1 MVLWH
6 HQAQGLFSVVWI
18 WRTDFKLRRRLSGF
32 LAQRCK
38 IKIKTNSFEP
48 ISHWIGDVS
57 SNRIFNRTQW
67 NRLQIGSHDGFGYSA
82 AKLAR
87 CSLLVLALEVRHFLW
102 LHKLGRAMG
111 NLKVHPRN
119 CNLAMGHLSPAKDLK
134 SERSSACDLISK
146 GERRQLPLG
155 L

>member
-67 NRLQIGSHDGFGYSA
+67 NWLQIGSHDGFGYSA
-82 AKLAR
+82 DKLAR

-134 SERSSACDLISK
+134 SERSSACDLICLWSDK
-146 GERRQLPLG
+146 
-155 L
+155 